1 MEISRRLSILQP
13 FNLWQRAGEDKQRD
27 GGCVQERLWF
37 LPDGLIVLMSTFDGI
52 VAGRL
57 LHCLQRESQA
67 NWW

>member
-13 FNLWQRAGEDKQRD
+13 FNLWQRD

-57 LHCLQRESQA
+57 LHCL
-67 NWW
+67 

>member
-1 MEISRRLSILQP
+1 M
-13 FNLWQRAGEDKQRD
+13 
-27 GGCVQERLWF
+27 QERLWF
-37 LPDGLIVLMSTFDGI
+37 LLDGLIVLMSTFDGI